1 MACKGCSDILAI
13 PYICEK
19 KKRTHYRYE
28 LRKVTMVVKRKH
40 YLIQT
45 QYRLTEKTVLCFSRG
60 YKAQVERIETLYR
73 VCVHPLPSL
82 PPQDVK
88 IPDPSKLEGH
98 LY

>member
-60 YKAQVERIETLYR
+60 YKAQVERIEPYIGFASI
-73 VCVHPLPSL
+73 PSPPSL
-82 PPQDVK
+82 LK
-88 IPDPSKLEGH
+88 M
-98 LY
+98 